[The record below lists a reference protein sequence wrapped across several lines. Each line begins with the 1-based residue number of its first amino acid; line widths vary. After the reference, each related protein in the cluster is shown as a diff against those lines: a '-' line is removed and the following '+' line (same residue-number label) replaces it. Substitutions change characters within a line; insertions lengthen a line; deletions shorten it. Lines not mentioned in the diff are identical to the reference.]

1 MCGVHQNFSGADVAL
16 WGSPNDV
23 VTSNSVL
30 GVGESKI
37 FAYFEVV
44 YSFFFTFL

>member
-1 MCGVHQNFSGADVAL
+1 MCGAHQNSSGPDVAL
-16 WGSPNDV
+16 WDSLRDV

-37 FAYFEVV
+37 FA
-44 YSFFFTFL
+44 